1 MSAGKRAR
9 SRLALKDIKRIAIV
23 GSDAGPNPDGANG
36 LYRQGTLAM
45 GWGSGT
51 ASCPYLVD
59 PLQAITDPTQS
70 IDPTVE
76 IDAVLNHFNLAQTRA
91 RGDCNN
97 ITLLHGGE
105 ALIAATAA
113 ACSNTVVITHTIGSV
128 TVEDWVDNPNVTAVL
143 HAGVPG
149 QETGN
154 AVVEVL
160 FSDSPQATNPSGR
173 LPYTTRE
180 DSPADVLYTSI
191 DGTQITYKEELGI
204 DGRWFDIKN
213 ITSRFEFGFGLSYT
227 IFGYS
232 GSPRRKRITVA
243 IPPLQMRLRPQSPS
257 TITPSASSL
266 SANVSSASVSI
277 YAPVSANAT
286 STVGAPSATSSPVGQ
301 LGGPS
306 ELYDQ
311 VLSVSFRVQNTGDVA
326 GNEVSQLYLTL
337 LSGYGEPLKVLRG
350 FSRNFLQSGHTCS
363 RHDFLAPDFDHNI
376 FAGVRHFS

>member
-1 MSAGKRAR
+1 MFSFTFSCSFSVAGHCLVSQEEADVSREKSALP
-9 SRLALKDIKRIAIV
+9 LALKDIKRIAIV

-59 PLQAITDPTQS
+59 PLQAITEPHPI

-128 TVEDWVDNPNVTAVL
+128 TVEGLGD
-143 HAGVPG
+143 
-149 QETGN
+149 GN

-243 IPPLQMRLRPQSPS
+243 IPPLQMRLRPQSRPLPPS
-257 TITPSASSL
+257 PFCVLSLGERLLCLRFYLCAGLRQRNEHRRRTIRNIIACRTAR
-266 SANVSSASVSI
+266 
-277 YAPVSANAT
+277 
-286 STVGAPSATSSPVGQ
+286 
-301 LGGPS
+301 GPL

-350 FSRNFLQSGHTCS
+350 FSRNFLQRAYVFKARFS
-363 RHDFLAPDFDHNI
+363 R
-376 FAGVRHFS
+376 S